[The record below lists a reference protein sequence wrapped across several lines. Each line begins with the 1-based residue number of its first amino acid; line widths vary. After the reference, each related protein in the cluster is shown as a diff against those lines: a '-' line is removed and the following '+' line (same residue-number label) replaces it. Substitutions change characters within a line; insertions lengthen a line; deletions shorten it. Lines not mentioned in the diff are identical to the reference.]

1 MEAFLVFFLNW
12 FIYLQYTHNNRA
24 NAPEV
29 L

>member
-1 MEAFLVFFLNW
+1 VFFLNW

-29 L
+29 LEQR